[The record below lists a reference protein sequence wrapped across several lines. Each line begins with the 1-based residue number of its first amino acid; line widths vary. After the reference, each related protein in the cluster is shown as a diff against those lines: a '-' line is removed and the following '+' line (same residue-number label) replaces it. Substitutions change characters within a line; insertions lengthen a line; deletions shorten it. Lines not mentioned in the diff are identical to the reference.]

1 MFKKV
6 LAVEDYESA
15 SISVRKAVEDSQIS
29 NTQFVYYCDDALNII
44 KKSISENQPVD
55 LLITDLSFE
64 EDHKIQIL
72 KSGKELIAEIRSL
85 LPDLKILVFS
95 SEKRPQ
101 IIQSLFDDLKVNGFV
116 SKARLDVKDLKK
128 AIATIYKNEKYLSQE
143 NRVHIRRNNTVEL
156 TTIEY
161 NVVKLLSEGIFQK
174 NIPDLLKQKNLKPNG
189 LSSVE
194 KTLNQL
200 KESFGAKSNEQ
211 LIAICKDLGVL

>member
-15 SISVRKAVEDSQIS
+15 SISVKKALEDSQIS
-29 NTQFVYYCDDALNII
+29 DTQFVYYCDDALNII
-44 KKSISENQPVD
+44 KKSISENHPID

-72 KSGKELIAEIRSL
+72 KSGRDLITEIRSL

-101 IIQSLFDDLKVNGFV
+101 IIQSLFDDLNVNGFV

-128 AIATIYKNEKYLSQE
+128 AITTIYKNEKYLSQE
-143 NRVHIRRNNTVEL
+143 NIVHIRRNNTVEL

-161 NVVKLLSEGIFQK
+161 TLVKLLSEGIFQK
-174 NIPDLLKQKNLKPNG
+174 NIPDLLKNKNLKPSS
-189 LSSVE
+189 LSYVE

>member
-15 SISVRKAVEDSQIS
+15 SISVRKALEDSQIS
-29 NTQFVYYCDDALNII
+29 NSKFVHYCDDALNII
-44 KKSISENQPVD
+44 KKSISENNVFD

-64 EDHKIQIL
+64 EDHKTQIL
-72 KSGKELIAEIRSL
+72 KSGTELIVEIRSL

-95 SEKRPQ
+95 SEKRPL
-101 IIQSLFDDLKVNGFV
+101 IIKSLFDDLNINGFV

-128 AIATIYKNEKYLSQE
+128 AINTIYRNEKYISQE
-143 NRVHIRRNNTVEL
+143 NIVHLRRNDTVEL

-161 NVVKLLSEGIFQK
+161 TIVKLLSEGIFQK
-174 NIPDLLKQKNLKPNG
+174 NIPDLLKQKSLKPSS

-194 KTLNQL
+194 KTLNHL
-200 KESFGAKSNEQ
+200 KESFDAKSNEQ
-211 LIAICKDLGVL
+211 LIAIFKDRGIL